1 MSDLKLLAYRFFF
14 YAASTSYAVWAIHRI
29 LVNPTSRSSFLFII
43 SVSIFFFV
51 YMLPLTVFQARI
63 DPEPDGLHVRQYR
76 SVILPYSD
84 VKYCVGLFLVPFPTV
99 VVVTSRSFPLNLL
112 ISGDEFTG
120 PPKSLIQDGRLA
132 TSIKAMI
139 RAPAAKTGGPGH

>member
-1 MSDLKLLAYRFFF
+1 MSNLKLLAYRVFF
-14 YAASTSYAVWAIHRI
+14 YAASTCYAVWVIHRI

-43 SVSIFFFV
+43 LVSIFFFV
-51 YMLPLTVFQARI
+51 YMLPLTVFQAKI
-63 DPEPDGLHVRQYR
+63 EPEADGLHVLQYR

-84 VKYCVGLFLVPFPTV
+84 IIYCVGLFLVPFPTV
-99 VVVTSRSFPLNLL
+99 VIVTNRRFPLNLL

-132 TSIKAMI
+132 ISIKATM
-139 RAPAAKTGGPGH
+139 RGPASSP